1 MHSSIRVVLSIDF
14 APEKQAITVIDWSS
28 MELRSK
34 AVVNIEE
41 GVRLSVEQRIRRKE
55 LRTKEMNR
63 DDVIQF
69 GRELPSNRID
79 PSRVTQLSWQ
89 PRVFLYNGFL
99 SDEECEH
106 LISLGNDSKDN
117 SSSNNSAKAKEQA
130 TNLDLSL
137 KTEDEIIARIEE
149 RISAWT
155 FLPKGNGKPFHVL
168 HSGTEETD
176 QNRSYLDDK
185 SMHLTGESVMASVV
199 IYLSNVTHGGQILF
213 PGVESGSLRLKNK
226 IWSDCTKS
234 SQITTPIKG
243 NAILFF
249 NLHPNT
255 SLDPSSSHAR
265 CPVTEGDL
273 WWATKIFVLK
283 PVTRLNKITTEAGDN
298 DSCTDEDGSCPQWAA
313 GGECERNPIYM
324 VGTADYYGTCRK
336 SCNVC

>member
-1 MHSSIRVVLSIDF
+1 MFLCLDAID
-14 APEKQAITVIDWSS
+14 KHDVS
-28 MELRSK
+28 M
-34 AVVNIEE
+34 N
-41 GVRLSVEQRIRRKE
+41 
-55 LRTKEMNR
+55 
-63 DDVIQF
+63 
-69 GRELPSNRID
+69 
-79 PSRVTQLSWQ
+79 
-89 PRVFLYNGFL
+89 RVFLYNGFL

-106 LISLGNDSKDN
+106 LISLENANQDK
-117 SSSNNSAKAKEQA
+117 SSSNNSAKAVDQA

-137 KTEDEIIARIEE
+137 KTDDEIIARIEE

-176 QNRSYLDDK
+176 QNHSYLDNK
-185 SMHLTGESVMASVV
+185 SMHPTDESVMATVV
-199 IYLSNVTHGGQILF
+199 IYLSNVTQGGQMLF
-213 PGVESGSLRLKNK
+213 PGAESGSVRLKNK

-234 SQITTPIKG
+234 SRITKRIKG
-243 NAILFF
+243 NAVLLF

-265 CPVTEGDL
+265 CPTTEGDL

-283 PVTRLNKITTEAGDN
+283 PVTRLNKITSEAD
-298 DSCTDEDGSCPQWAA
+298 DSCTDEDDSCPQWAA